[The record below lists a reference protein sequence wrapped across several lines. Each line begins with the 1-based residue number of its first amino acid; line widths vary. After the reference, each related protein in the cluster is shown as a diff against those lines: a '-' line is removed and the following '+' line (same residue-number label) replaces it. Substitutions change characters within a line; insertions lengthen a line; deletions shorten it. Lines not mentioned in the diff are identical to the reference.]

1 MLRRGNT
8 KIGEADAARRWEM
21 VFPMDDLRGP
31 RHAAAVR
38 GLEALERSFLE
49 ETRAWYAAGDRD
61 IDSVCRVELLDHYSP
76 DAHVRV
82 YETGSGLE
90 TRLYHACNYAWRKAM
105 RWLIDHG
112 ADVNLAYSSYR
123 RTPLRGAISTRNS
136 PASGCFDAVIMLLDA
151 GARIDAVDWAGRT
164 ALHTVFF
171 GGWLELLLPV
181 CKLLLSRGAPFDA
194 TDADGYDPM
203 DFARHARERH
213 AANLLADVRSAG
225 GWQPY
230 VQAPRTALLALRR
243 ELPALRESGRATSPS
258 SVPAHERLFF
268 QAPDDVFS
276 HIIKF
281 WRSDRDL

>member
-1 MLRRGNT
+1 MD
-8 KIGEADAARRWEM
+8 EVVDA
-21 VFPMDDLRGP
+21 
-31 RHAAAVR
+31 
-38 GLEALERSFLE
+38 EALERSFLAQ
-49 ETRAWYAAGDRD
+49 TRAWYAAGDRD
-61 IDSVCRVELLDHYSP
+61 IDSLCRVELLDAYSRH
-76 DAHVRV
+76 AHVRV
-82 YETGSGLE
+82 YETGPDQILE
-90 TRLYHACNYAWRKAM
+90 TRLGLACHFAWRKAM
-105 RWLIDHG
+105 RWLIDRG
-112 ADVNLAYSSYR
+112 ANVNLAYSSYH
-123 RTPLRGAISTRNS
+123 RTPLLRAISARNS
-136 PASGCFDAVIMLLDA
+136 GGCFDAVIMLLDA

-243 ELPALRESGRATSPS
+243 ELPALRESGRATAPS

>member
-1 MLRRGNT
+1 
-8 KIGEADAARRWEM
+8 
-21 VFPMDDLRGP
+21 MDDLRGP
-31 RHAAAVR
+31 RDAAAVR
-38 GLEALERSFLE
+38 QLEALERPFLE
-49 ETRAWYAAGDRD
+49 ETRAWYAAGDHD
-61 IDSVCRVELLDHYSP
+61 IDSLCRVELLDAYSP

-82 YETGSGLE
+82 YETGPDLG
-90 TRLYHACNYAWRKAM
+90 TRLGHACHYAWRKAM

-112 ADVNLAYSSYR
+112 ADVNFAYSLNR
-123 RTPLRGAISTRNS
+123 WTPLHEAISTRNS

-164 ALHTVFF
+164 VLHRVFF

-181 CKLLLSRGAPFDA
+181 CKLLLSRGAPFA
-194 TDADGYDPM
+194 TDADGYDPIR
-203 DFARHARERH
+203 FARDARERH
-213 AANLLADVRSAG
+213 AANLLAEVRSAG

-243 ELPALRESGRATSPS
+243 ELPALRESGRAVAPS
-258 SVPAHERLFF
+258 SAPVHERLFF

-276 HIIKF
+276 YIIAF